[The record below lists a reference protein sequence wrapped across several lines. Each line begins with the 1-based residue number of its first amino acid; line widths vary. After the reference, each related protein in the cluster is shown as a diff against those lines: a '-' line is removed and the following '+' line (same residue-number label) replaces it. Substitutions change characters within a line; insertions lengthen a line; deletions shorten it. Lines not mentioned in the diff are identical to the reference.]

1 MSPNLNAR
9 TFGAK
14 IPDFCMFFP
23 GLLQVFVRTSAC
35 FFPDSCK
42 FLSGLLHVFSW
53 TSVYLRLCVWP

>member
-35 FFPDSCK
+35 FFLDFRLFTFVCVAIAN
-42 FLSGLLHVFSW
+42 H
-53 TSVYLRLCVWP
+53 TSIHPITDFRI